1 MSREFLAS
9 GALLHLCSAIVI
21 LYSHYCNRLL
31 TGCPDFSAFSSLVHS
46 VPQQKWSYSENEV
59 MSMLCLKSCC
69 SVQSLSRVWLFTTP
83 WTAARQASLSVTSS
97 RSLLKPMS
105 IESVMPSTHLI
116 LCHPLL
122 LLPSVF
128 PSIGVFSL
136 SQLFPSGGQSIRV
149 SVLQHSVLQHQ
160 SFQWIF
166 RTDLL

>member
-1 MSREFLAS
+1 MSRDFLAS

-31 TGCPDFSAFSSLVHS
+31 TGCPDFSAFSPLVHS

-59 MSMLCLKSCC
+59 MSMLCLNPAVQFSR
-69 SVQSLSRVWLFTTP
+69 SVVSDSSRH
-83 WTAARQASLSVTSS
+83 QASLSVTSS

-136 SQLFPSGGQSIRV
+136 SQLLPSGGQSIRV

-160 SFQWIF
+160 SFQ
-166 RTDLL
+166 